1 MIEKIE
7 ITGKDDYIIEES
19 LRKYTEKKLGKL
31 DRYLPRNSKKDIV
44 TKVVIVKT
52 GHNNGEKFEISVAMS
67 IPGGKIIAAKDECT
81 NVFAG
86 IDLLEAKLAGQIRRF
101 KIESAKD
108 LKRKSFKNLFT
119 KKK

>member
-7 ITGKDDYIIEES
+7 ITGKDYDITES
-19 LRKYTEKKLGKL
+19 FKKYSEKKLGKL
-31 DRYLPRNSKKDIV
+31 DRYMPRGSKKDIV
-44 TKVVIVKT
+44 TKLVIT
-52 GHNNGEKFEISVAMS
+52 RTDHNNGEKFEISVAMS

-86 IDLLEAKLAGQIRRF
+86 IDLIEAKLSGQIRRF
-101 KIESAKD
+101 KVESAQNPKH
-108 LKRKSFKNLFT
+108 KTFKNLFT